1 MRKAAVVK
9 GDDSNE
15 EQMAGQR
22 LGTSNYTN
30 DVDNGLKD
38 NDSNRPQQQATKM
51 PQTTKQ
57 RNDRSLM
64 LSQPSRNTCS

>member
-51 PQTTKQ
+51 PQTTTNSLS
-57 RNDRSLM
+57 RRSRG
-64 LSQPSRNTCS
+64 QCNT